1 MESVRRVTQVLEVK
15 QAGAIVPIDLV
26 LPSEAKECF
35 GLQAIVSGLFP
46 GVESVID
53 FGEYSV
59 SFNGRQ
65 NHPIHQL
72 VPYESA
78 QARQVSTTRIGL
90 LPLSAAL
97 VSGSPVTGFYRDL
110 GRQQEPFIPYQV
122 RISFNL
128 ITE

>member
-35 GLQAIVSGLFP
+35 GLQAIVTGLFP
-46 GVESVID
+46 GVESAID
-53 FGEYSV
+53 FGEFSI
-59 SFNGRQ
+59 SFNGRDT
-65 NHPIHQL
+65 HPVHQL

-78 QARQVSTTRIGL
+78 LSRQVSTTRIGL
-90 LPLSAAL
+90 LPLSVAL

-110 GRQQEPFIPYQV
+110 GRQQEPFKPYQV

>member
-1 MESVRRVTQVLEVK
+1 MKSVRRVTQVLEVS
-15 QAGAIVPIDLV
+15 QAGAIVPIDLA

-35 GLQAIVSGLFP
+35 GLQAIVTGLFP

-59 SFNGRQ
+59 SFNGRDT
-65 NHPIHQL
+65 HPVHQL

-78 QARQVSTTRIGL
+78 QTRQVSTTRIGL
-90 LPLSAAL
+90 LPLSTPL

-110 GRQQEPFIPYQV
+110 ERQQEPFIPYPV

>member
-1 MESVRRVTQVLEVK
+1 MESVRRITQVLEVK
-15 QAGAIVPIDLV
+15 QAGAVVPIDLV

-35 GLQAIVSGLFP
+35 GLQAIITGLFP
-46 GVESVID
+46 GVESAID
-53 FGEYSV
+53 FGEFSI
-59 SFNGRQ
+59 SFNGRDT
-65 NHPIHQL
+65 HPVHQL

-78 QARQVSTTRIGL
+78 LSRQVSTTRIGL
-90 LPLSAAL
+90 LPLSVAL

-110 GRQQEPFIPYQV
+110 GRQQEPFKPYQV